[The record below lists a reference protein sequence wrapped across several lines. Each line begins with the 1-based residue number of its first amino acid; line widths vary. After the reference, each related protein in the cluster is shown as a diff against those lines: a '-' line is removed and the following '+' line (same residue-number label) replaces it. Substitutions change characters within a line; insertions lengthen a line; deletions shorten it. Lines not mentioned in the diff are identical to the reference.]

1 MHLKTLALAAICVL
15 ALPLAGCNT
24 PSNGPAS
31 TTEPPSSPYQ
41 SPALE
46 TSTAAE
52 GSSSQPSPVPSSTA
66 AADSTPITID
76 IDGETV
82 TGTLSGNA
90 TARSLIGQLPLT
102 LSFRDYGGQEKIA
115 ELPEA
120 LSLDGV
126 PAGDS
131 AEPLTIGYYAP
142 DQALV
147 LYYEHV
153 GYSRGI
159 VRIGSFDDLEA
170 IRDRTGSFTARLAP
184 AN

>member
-1 MHLKTLALAAICVL
+1 MHLKTLALAAIFVL
-15 ALPLAGCNT
+15 ALPLAGCST
-24 PSNGPAS
+24 PSDGPAS
-31 TTEPPSSPYQ
+31 TTEPPSSPYL
-41 SPALE
+41 SPAPE
-46 TSTAAE
+46 TSTAA
-52 GSSSQPSPVPSSTA
+52 GGASHPSPVPSSEGTA
-66 AADSTPITID
+66 ENTPVTID

-102 LSFRDYGGQEKIA
+102 LSFRDYGRQEKIA

-142 DQALV
+142 DQVLV

-170 IRDRTGSFTARLAP
+170 IRDQTGFFTARLAP
-184 AN
+184 AT

>member
-1 MHLKTLALAAICVL
+1 MDLKTLALAAIFVL
-15 ALPLAGCNT
+15 ALPLAGCST
-24 PSNGPAS
+24 STDGPAP
-31 TTEPPSSPYQ
+31 TPPSSP
-41 SPALE
+41 LE
-46 TSTAAE
+46 
-52 GSSSQPSPVPSSTA
+52 SSSAVAGPPSQNSLAPSSPGVA
-66 AADSTPITID
+66 HSTRITID
-76 IDGETV
+76 IGGRTA
-82 TGTLSGNA
+82 TGTLSSNA

-115 ELPEA
+115 GLPEA

-131 AEPLTIGYYAP
+131 ADPLTIGYYAP

-147 LYYEHV
+147 LYYENV

-159 VRIGSFDDLEA
+159 VRIGSFDDLAA
-170 IRDRTGSFTARLAP
+170 IRDQTGSFTARLTP

>member
-1 MHLKTLALAAICVL
+1 MHLKTLALAAIFVL
-15 ALPLAGCNT
+15 ALPLAGCST
-24 PSNGPAS
+24 PSDGPAS
-31 TTEPPSSPYQ
+31 TTEPPSSP
-41 SPALE
+41 LE
-46 TSTAAE
+46 TSTAA
-52 GSSSQPSPVPSSTA
+52 GGASQPSPVPSSEGTA
-66 AADSTPITID
+66 ENTPVTID
-76 IDGETV
+76 MDGETV

-102 LSFRDYGGQEKIA
+102 LSFKDYGGQEKIA

-142 DQALV
+142 DQVLV
-147 LYYEHV
+147 LYYVHV

-170 IRDRTGSFTARLAP
+170 IRDQTGSFTARLAP